1 MCGIIGGYDLDKIS
15 LGLDAINHRG
25 RDARDVKNISCVS
38 FGHVRLQ
45 VMDTSSASDQ
55 PMTVG
60 DTTITFNGAVWNF
73 RNIRDYLTQTYNIS
87 FKTDGDTEVLAHLID
102 REDLSGLS
110 KIQGMF
116 VVAWT
121 RGNGDITIARD
132 RHGEV
137 PCHYSLLDTAVFPHF
152 MFCSEIKG
160 LRALGVKN
168 SLIEML
174 PSGSYIKTIKQNG
187 IQSEKGC
194 WYNIRDNLIED
205 NFSNRSVASHKIK
218 ELIQQGSIERT
229 VSAVPVCT
237 LLSGGI
243 DSSVITLAAKKQID
257 NLVSYIAVY
266 DEKSKDLKCAREVA
280 EMLNIELVEVKIEPP
295 TLNDIKDII
304 NTIEMSYKA
313 QIEIAW
319 PCIKLAQRI
328 SSDGFRV
335 ILSGEGSDE
344 LWASYG
350 MSYHGIKQHGWTDY
364 RIKLFG
370 SQEKKNFS
378 RCNKIFMKYG
388 GECRLPFLNTKL
400 VETALGM
407 KQDTVWDTKRRPKA
421 VLQDGYINL
430 LPEQITKRPKLAF
443 QDGMKIKNEF
453 ANILDKPPKIMYR
466 ETYDEIYGA

>member
-160 LRALGVKN
+160 IRALGVKN

-174 PSGSYIKTIKQNG
+174 PSGS
-187 IQSEKGC
+187 
-194 WYNIRDNLIED
+194 
-205 NFSNRSVASHKIK
+205 
-218 ELIQQGSIERT
+218 
-229 VSAVPVCT
+229 
-237 LLSGGI
+237 
-243 DSSVITLAAKKQID
+243 
-257 NLVSYIAVY
+257 
-266 DEKSKDLKCAREVA
+266 
-280 EMLNIELVEVKIEPP
+280 
-295 TLNDIKDII
+295 
-304 NTIEMSYKA
+304 
-313 QIEIAW
+313 
-319 PCIKLAQRI
+319 
-328 SSDGFRV
+328 
-335 ILSGEGSDE
+335 
-344 LWASYG
+344 
-350 MSYHGIKQHGWTDY
+350 
-364 RIKLFG
+364 
-370 SQEKKNFS
+370 
-378 RCNKIFMKYG
+378 
-388 GECRLPFLNTKL
+388 
-400 VETALGM
+400 
-407 KQDTVWDTKRRPKA
+407 
-421 VLQDGYINL
+421 
-430 LPEQITKRPKLAF
+430 
-443 QDGMKIKNEF
+443 
-453 ANILDKPPKIMYR
+453 
-466 ETYDEIYGA
+466 